1 MPTLEQFKEKQKT
14 IKEKNNNITFQPK
27 RYAPYLLQ
35 EEIINNISQQDLQK
49 LDFVN
54 SDNNKFINDRIV
66 TLYGIKKKLLFYF
79 VELCN
84 SSGGSIT
91 GSINVKTLISI
102 TDSTHKTIKKII
114 QDMTKEGLIKRMK
127 GKTGKGGFSM
137 FLLTESVKQAVIE
150 YKSKINIRSIEE
162 NNNISNNLNN
172 GNDLIDEL
180 PNEWKEIN
188 TDSLKN
194 IGFTESQLRQLYN
207 KKLNTPQIIQAS
219 IDHFSFGLNYNK
231 DKFNKYTDPLNVLM
245 GVLRNGG
252 RWIEKN
258 YETPQERT
266 LKELLEEK
274 KQRQES
280 KERLITEIINLEF
293 PVWEKNLSEEEKKII
308 VPEEIYKTK
317 ITKGIIATLKIHFKE
332 KILLPRLQEQGVL
345 EFKTCKT

>member
-1 MPTLEQFKEKQKT
+1 MPSLDQFKEKQKT
-14 IKEKNNNITFQPK
+14 MEEKKSNSSFRPK

-35 EEIINNISQQDLQK
+35 EEIINNTSDQNLQNLNIADSYTDTNIQDLII
-49 LDFVN
+49 
-54 SDNNKFINDRIV
+54 S
-66 TLYGIKKKLLFYF
+66 LYGIKKKLLFYF
-79 VELCN
+79 IELCN
-84 SSGGSIT
+84 SNGGLTT
-91 GSINVKTLISI
+91 GPISAKTLVSI
-102 TDSTHKTIKKII
+102 TDSTHKSIKKII
-114 QDMTKEGLIKRMK
+114 QDMLKEKFIKRIK
-127 GKTGKGGFSM
+127 GKRGKGGFST
-137 FLLTESVKQAVIE
+137 FLLTNTIKQAITE
-150 YKSKINIRSIEE
+150 YNGKINVKSIEE
-162 NNNISNNLNN
+162 TSNINNDNNDINEFVE
-172 GNDLIDEL
+172 EL
-180 PNEWKEIN
+180 PKEWKEIN
-188 TDSLKN
+188 YNSLEN
-194 IGFTESQLRQLYN
+194 IGFSEAQLRQLYN
-207 KKLNTPQIIQAS
+207 KKLNMPQIIQAS

-231 DKFNKYTDPLNVLM
+231 DKFSKYTDPLNVLM

-258 YETPQERT
+258 YETLQERA

-280 KERLITEIINLEF
+280 KERLIMEIINLEF